1 MKPDFYINYD
11 NPIPAIG
18 GLGTLI
24 ASLASLITFSEYK
37 KHNPSKGKQYII
49 KFTVINLGFL
59 IILYGIQSM
68 LS

>member
-18 GLGTLI
+18 GLGTS
-24 ASLASLITFSEYK
+24 SLASLITFSEYK

-49 KFTVINLGFL
+49 KFTVINLVF
-59 IILYGIQSM
+59 S
-68 LS
+68 